1 MFGLFLKYFLSVF
14 VLQSFGKVHVHHLRK
29 RELFCSV
36 SLPTSAM
43 GWSLVC
49 DCFFIILYYLSNI
62 NIPVQISWGHSRVG
76 HSVQDK
82 PVPEQQWGQTWRG
95 SY

>member
-1 MFGLFLKYFLSVF
+1 MPWVGLWSVIAFLIF
-14 VLQSFGKVHVHHLRK
+14 
-29 RELFCSV
+29 
-36 SLPTSAM
+36 
-43 GWSLVC
+43 
-49 DCFFIILYYLSNI
+49 LYYLSII